1 MAVVNQ
7 TRCTATRTRRT
18 DQASKARLQAALLA
32 RLLASLSLF
41 AGLAVASRAS
51 TIASLS

>member
-7 TRCTATRTRRT
+7 TRSTATRTRRT
-18 DQASKARLQAALLA
+18 GQAARTRLQAALLA
-32 RLLASLSLF
+32 TLLASLSLF
-41 AGLAVASRAS
+41 AGLAIASLAS

>member
-18 DQASKARLQAALLA
+18 DQASKARLRVALLA
-32 RLLASLSLF
+32 TLLASLSVF
-41 AGLAVASRAS
+41 AGLAVASLAL